1 MPRFPQSQIRRGI
14 EILEERR
21 LLTALPAM
29 QVAPGSIA
37 GIVHRD
43 DLVADNRWQPG
54 ESGLPGVTV
63 ELLDSEQQ
71 VVAATQTDALGQYRF
86 DDVWPG
92 TYALR
97 EVDAATR
104 VLEDIEVLSGSDLTG
119 YDFSELP
126 AGSVAAAFGVAAK
139 VESTP
144 PAASFPFV
152 PAAPSNS
159 VSRPNILQLPGEAY
173 IPNSVD
179 ADNPWQLRVLN
190 LPLAAKSAQA
200 TPKQMH
206 NASMPTSQLRGGSWL
221 LGEGRPESDFG
232 LDGAMPLVGDFDGDG
247 RDDLAIFLDGEWFLD
262 LNGNDRWDDEDVSI
276 HLGGE
281 QDRPIVGDWNG
292 DGRDDIGVYRAP
304 NASNAVPVAGDFTGR
319 GRDTIGLF
327 QSGKWQLDLDGDG
340 QLTAADPTLHFGAA
354 GDMPVVGDLDGD
366 GRDEIGVFRQGKW
379 IIDSNHNG
387 QIDAADQVF
396 ELGGAGDLPVVGDFA
411 GDGRAEA
418 GIYRASPAARVSRTP

>member
-21 LLTALPAM
+21 LLTALPTM
-29 QVAPGSIA
+29 QVAAGSIA

-43 DLVADNRWQPG
+43 DVVADNRWQPG
-54 ESGLPGVTV
+54 ETGLPGVTI
-63 ELLDSEQQ
+63 ELLDSEQH
-71 VVAATQTDALGQYRF
+71 VVATTQTDAAGQYRF

-97 EVDAATR
+97 EVDATS
-104 VLEDIEVLSGSDLTG
+104 VFEDIEVLSGSDLTG

-126 AGSVAAAFGVAAK
+126 PGSVAATFGVAAQ
-139 VESTP
+139 VESAP
-144 PAASFPFV
+144 VAVSFPFV
-152 PAAPSNS
+152 PVAPSNS
-159 VSRPNILQLPGEAY
+159 VSRPFTLLLPGEEY

-179 ADNPWQLRVLN
+179 VDNPWRLRVLN
-190 LPLAAKSAQA
+190 LPLAAKTAQPA
-200 TPKQMH
+200 PKLMH
-206 NASMPTSQLRGGSWL
+206 NASVATSQLRDGSWL
-221 LGEGRPESDFG
+221 LGEDRPESDFG
-232 LDGAMPLVGDFDGDG
+232 LDGAIPLIGDFDGDG
-247 RDDLAIFLDGEWFLD
+247 RDDLAIYRDGEWFLD
-262 LNGNDRWDDEDVSI
+262 LNGNDRWDDEDVAI
-276 HLGGE
+276 NLGDE
-281 QDRPIVGDWNG
+281 RDRPVVGDWNG

-304 NASNAVPVAGDFTGR
+304 ASSNAVPVAGDFTGR

-340 QLTAADPTLHFGAA
+340 QLTSADPTLHFGEA
-354 GDMPVVGDLDGD
+354 GDIPVVGDFDGD

-387 QIDAADQVF
+387 RIDAADQVF
-396 ELGGAGDLPVVGDFA
+396 ELGGAGDLPVVGDFN
-411 GDGRAEA
+411 GDGRVEP